1 MKLEF
6 LGRFLKVTQISNCM
20 KMHLVGAE
28 LLQVVG
34 WTWRI

>member
-6 LGRFLKVTQISNCM
+6 LDRFLKITQISDFI

-28 LLQVVG
+28 LLQVDG
-34 WTWRI
+34 QT